1 MKKISTRIII
11 IVLIC
16 SISMAGIVG
25 ATSMYRSMKVI
36 EHEAKEN
43 LVEKAQV
50 YGGNIDN
57 RLVIYESTNN
67 SIYQLVDAIIDVNK
81 LGEEDYLEYYIDNI
95 LDPTIR
101 RTITEVEDC
110 IGISVAFDH
119 RFTGKTEGA
128 WWKVNEKGHIERTAQ
143 SDVSKKD
150 KDDPS
155 AKWYYDAQKAKGGT
169 WSDPYIN
176 DAGLNVITY
185 STPLLINSI
194 SIGVVGIDLNVE
206 GIKRD
211 VENVK
216 LYDTGYAFLLSKDFD
231 YLIHPTL
238 DSSSNFKTI
247 NDGKYNEIAEKIQKE
262 HSGII
267 ETDFGGEK
275 KLMAFEKLM
284 DGKILILTVPKPE
297 ILKNMYNTI
306 YIILLVMAI
315 AAIIS
320 IFASLTAGRRIS
332 KPISMV
338 TDILNTTAKLDLR
351 DIEETGEIK
360 HILNRGDEIGSIL
373 RATAMV
379 REELRLM
386 IKTIEEATLNVV
398 ENTNHLNQATT
409 ETSQSINDVARTVEE
424 LAQATMGQAEDAENG
439 ATKLIKLAKE
449 IANAVANGEIAT
461 DNSMEAGRMTRE
473 GSKALNNMA
482 ERISITDKSTAIV
495 SENINSLLDK
505 SKSIGNILNSIK
517 DISEQTNL
525 LALNAAIEAARAGE
539 AGSGFAVVA
548 EEIRKL
554 SEQTGHATENIE
566 DILKSIQHEIEITKE
581 NMDVSEDAMKDVNN
595 SLQISN
601 KAFEDI
607 YSTTMKAIKA
617 IKELSEGL
625 EQIDED
631 KEGVIMSIESISSVT
646 EETAAST
653 EELSASMEEQA
664 ATMETISNNTDNL
677 VKTINNLN
685 ELIDRFKI

>member
-1 MKKISTRIII
+1 
-11 IVLIC
+11 
-16 SISMAGIVG
+16 MAGIVG

-267 ETDFGGEK
+267 DTDFGGEK

-360 HILNRGDEIGSIL
+360 RILNREDEIGSIL

-595 SLQISN
+595 SLQSSN

>member
-360 HILNRGDEIGSIL
+360 RILNREDEIGSIL

-595 SLQISN
+595 SLQSSN

>member
-360 HILNRGDEIGSIL
+360 HILNREDEIGSIL

-595 SLQISN
+595 SLQSSN

>member
-1 MKKISTRIII
+1 
-11 IVLIC
+11 
-16 SISMAGIVG
+16 MAGIVG

-143 SDVSKKD
+143 SDVSRKD

-360 HILNRGDEIGSIL
+360 HILNREDEIGSIL

-595 SLQISN
+595 SLQSSN

>member
-1 MKKISTRIII
+1 
-11 IVLIC
+11 
-16 SISMAGIVG
+16 MAGIVG

-360 HILNRGDEIGSIL
+360 HILNREDEIGSIL

-595 SLQISN
+595 SLQSSN